1 MTLTLTNRQR
11 DRKINARLLKEIAGA
26 LLAELGGPAA
36 TLEIALVSPA
46 RMAKVNQAF
55 LGHEGPTD
63 VITFDYREEEAIQMP
78 GEGVH
83 HSSHAKPGARPAR
96 TLKRPEGRAPG
107 IKREDA
113 GAAWSGELFI
123 CPAVAV
129 AQAREFG
136 TDWRSELVRYVIHG
150 LLHLQGHDD
159 QEPAARRRMK
169 RAEGRWLKLIS
180 RRFALSKL

>member
-11 DRKINARLLKEIAGA
+11 DRKINARWLKEIAGA

-63 VITFDYREEEAIQMP
+63 VITFNY
-78 GEGVH
+78 
-83 HSSHAKPGARPAR
+83 
-96 TLKRPEGRAPG
+96 
-107 IKREDA
+107 REDA

-169 RAEGRWLKLIS
+169 RAEGRWLKAIS

>member
-11 DRKINARLLKEIAGA
+11 DRKINLRRLKEIAGA
-26 LLAELGGPAA
+26 LLVELGGPAA
-36 TLEIALVSPA
+36 ALEIALVSRA

-55 LGHEGPTD
+55 LGHAGPTD
-63 VITFDYREEEAIQMP
+63 VITFDYREEEAVRAP
-78 GEGVH
+78 GEGAH
-83 HSSHAKPGARPAR
+83 PRPRAQSGARPAR
-96 TLKRPEGRAPG
+96 TLKPPEARAPG
-107 IKREDA
+107 TRREDA
-113 GAAWSGELFI
+113 AAGWSGELFI

-169 RAEGRWLKLIS
+169 RAEGRWLQKIG